1 MKKKKN
7 PSRPTKYGKKH
18 KNNKQHT
25 HKKKNN
31 TKQFLSTYIFR
42 LNSNF

>member
-18 KNNKQHT
+18 KNNKEHT
-25 HKKKNN
+25 KKEIK
-31 TKQFLSTYIFR
+31 
-42 LNSNF
+42 